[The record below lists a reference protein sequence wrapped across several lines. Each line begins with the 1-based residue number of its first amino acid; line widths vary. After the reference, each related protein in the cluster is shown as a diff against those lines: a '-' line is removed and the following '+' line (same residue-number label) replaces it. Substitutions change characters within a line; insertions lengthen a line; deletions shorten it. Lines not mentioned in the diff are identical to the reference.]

1 MKTEMKRNLE
11 QYVHH
16 KVVDQNGDKI
26 GTLQCLWSDQE
37 SEPVYLGV
45 QTGWLFGKTHIVPA
59 ERVEVNESART
70 IRLPY
75 TVQKVKDAPSFD
87 SKCEIDPNTERE
99 VRSYYNMISPA
110 AGTASQAPGR
120 SQEAAS
126 VQLHEEQIK
135 IGKRQVEAGGVRLR
149 KIIRAETINQPVEL
163 QREEIVVEHVPG
175 KQTPQASQGKDF
187 QQEEIYIPL
196 RREEAVV

>member
-75 TVQKVKDAPSFD
+75 TVQKIKDAPSFD
-87 SKCEIDPNTERE
+87 SKCEMDPNTERE
-99 VRSYYNMISPA
+99 VRSYYNISPA
-110 AGTASQAPGR
+110 GSTRQAAGR
-120 SQEAAS
+120 SPDARTLARRRACASIRSSAVRECTNGEPAERLAERAAATLS
-126 VQLHEEQIK
+126 
-135 IGKRQVEAGGVRLR
+135 
-149 KIIRAETINQPVEL
+149 
-163 QREEIVVEHVPG
+163 
-175 KQTPQASQGKDF
+175 
-187 QQEEIYIPL
+187 
-196 RREEAVV
+196 